1 MTSSIQPNIVNVEV
15 VLQGISPLI
24 MNNGRAADATEG
36 TVVAKVEA
44 FSAYKKA
51 PTDTNREY
59 FEQAQMT
66 MSVYF
71 DEEIGV
77 YMPWDNLAKALT
89 QAGAGIK
96 VGQKSLKSAA
106 TGIMADEDGF
116 SILLDGKPLKKWDA
130 VVKDKRF
137 RFRRVARQGKNAIV
151 RVRVKIPSG
160 WELVVRCKFL
170 TDVVDA
176 DTVRRLFDE
185 AGINKGLGDWRPS
198 SPAPGTFGRF
208 VVKSFTEIK

>member
-1 MTSSIQPNIVNVEV
+1 MSKTIQPSIVNVEV

-24 MNNGRAADATEG
+24 MNNGRAADTTES
-36 TVVAKVEA
+36 TVIAKVEA
-44 FSAYKKA
+44 FGAYKKA
-51 PTDTNREY
+51 PTDVNREY

-66 MSVYF
+66 MSVYYD
-71 DEEIGV
+71 DELGV
-77 YMPWDNLAKALT
+77 YLPWDNIAKSLT

-96 VGQKSLKSAA
+96 IGQKSLKSAA

-116 SILLDGKPLKKWDA
+116 AFLIDGKPLKKWDT

-160 WELVVRCKFL
+160 WEVVVRCKFL

-176 DTVRRLFDE
+176 DTVKRLFED

-208 VVKSFTEIK
+208 VVKSFKEVA

>member
-1 MTSSIQPNIVNVEV
+1 MSKTIQPSIVNVEV

-24 MNNGRAADATEG
+24 MNNGRAADATES
-36 TVVAKVEA
+36 TVMAKVEA
-44 FSAYKKA
+44 FGAYKKA
-51 PTDTNREY
+51 PTEVNREY

-71 DEEIGV
+71 DEDLGV
-77 YMPWDNLAKALT
+77 YLPWDNIAKSLT

-96 VGQKSLKSAA
+96 VGQKSLKAAA

-116 SILLDGKPLKKWDA
+116 SFLIDGKPLKNWEA
-130 VVKDKRF
+130 VAKDKRF

-160 WELVVRCKFL
+160 WEVVVRCKFL
-170 TDVVDA
+170 TDVVEA
-176 DTVRRLFDE
+176 ETVRRLFED

-208 VVKSFTEIK
+208 MVKSFKEAR